1 MWIGTGATLGGF
13 VVGALAVVLCLLD
26 TEAGAAD
33 YTPVVAMIA
42 GTLGAIG
49 GGIAGTVCAGLTALL
64 DRWAGGLTPIGYAIV
79 AAGTTATV
87 AVSFGGW
94 LLQPGSGL
102 QSDQL
107 WGWVLIAIPVSSAV
121 AAAAGWFLWH
131 ETFDY

>member
-1 MWIGTGATLGGF
+1 
-13 VVGALAVVLCLLD
+13 
-26 TEAGAAD
+26 
-33 YTPVVAMIA
+33 VAMIA

-64 DRWAGGLTPIGYAIV
+64 DRWTGGLTAIGYAIV
-79 AAGTTATV
+79 AASTTATV

-94 LLQPGSGL
+94 LVQPGSGL

-107 WGWVLIAIPVSSAV
+107 WSWVLIAIPVSSAV

-131 ETFDY
+131 ETFDH